1 MKLISEL
8 VEEVRYVVE
17 EKEAGKKDFY
27 IEGVYLQGN
36 IKNRNNRVY
45 KTETLDREVN
55 RYIKEYVEK
64 NRAFGELGHPSGPTL
79 NLERSSHIIKSL
91 KREGNNFIGKAK
103 ILDTPYGN
111 IVKNLMQ
118 EGAQLGVSSR
128 GMGTVKTNKE
138 GIQEVQ
144 DDFYLATAADIVADP
159 SAPDAFVRGIMEGVE
174 WVMNPGGGFKMIQ
187 VTETMR
193 TEMKKMTSRQI
204 QEGKMHLFQKFL
216 DELIKK

>member
-8 VEEVRYVVE
+8 TEEVKYLVE

-27 IEGVYLQGN
+27 IEGVFLQGN

-45 KTETLDREVN
+45 NSEVLNNEVKRYTEQ
-55 RYIKEYVEK
+55 YINK
-64 NRAFGELGHPSGPTL
+64 NRAFGELGHPSGPTI
-79 NLERSSHIIKSL
+79 NLERASHIIKSL
-91 KREGNNFIGKAK
+91 KREGDNFIGRAK

-128 GMGTVKTNKE
+128 GMGSIKENKN
-138 GIQEVQ
+138 GVMEVQ

-174 WVMNPGGGFKMIQ
+174 WVWDNGVLKAQQ
-187 VTETMR
+187 VE
-193 TEMKKMTSRQI
+193 QI
-204 QEGKMHLFQKFL
+204 QREIRRTPSKRL
-216 DELIKK
+216 DEVKLWAFEQLLKNYK

>member
-174 WVMNPGGGFKMIQ
+174 WVMNPDGGFKMIQ
-187 VTETMR
+187 VTEIMR

>member
-8 VEEVRYVVE
+8 VEEVKYLVE
-17 EKEAGKKDFY
+17 AKEDGKKDFY
-27 IEGVYLQGN
+27 IEGVFLQGN
-36 IKNRNNRVY
+36 LKNRNNRIY

-79 NLERSSHIIKSL
+79 NLERSSHITKSL
-91 KREGNNFIGKAK
+91 KREGDNFVGKAK

-128 GMGTVKTNKE
+128 GMGSIKTNKD

-144 DDFYLATAADIVADP
+144 DDFHLATAADIVADP

-174 WVMNPGGGFKMIQ
+174 WVWDNGILKAEKI
-187 VTETMR
+187 E
-193 TEMKKMTSRQI
+193 EMKNTI
-204 QEGKMHLFQKFL
+204 QKTPRKNLNEVKLKLFEQLLKGF
-216 DELIKK
+216 